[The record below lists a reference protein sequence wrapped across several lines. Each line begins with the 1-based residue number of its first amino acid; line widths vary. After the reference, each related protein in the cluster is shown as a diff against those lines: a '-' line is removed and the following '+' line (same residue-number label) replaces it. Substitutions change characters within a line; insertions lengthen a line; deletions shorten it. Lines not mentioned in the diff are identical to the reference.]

1 VVEIGCKQL
10 LEFRKIVI
18 KIMAKGL
25 PAMSFHAS
33 ARFPDDIIVSTGR
46 EFLNSK
52 ISVVWLFTKQTK
64 GNIML

>member
-1 VVEIGCKQL
+1 
-10 LEFRKIVI
+10 
-18 KIMAKGL
+18 MAKGL